1 MSFSRTLSIRA
12 FVWVSQLPRR
22 IEGGRPRQP
31 FRFIWVRHS
40 RRVSFPRS
48 GNCVL
53 GEFEKA
59 RFFSTRR
66 LDPRYSVVDALVKRL
81 GYRDEIKTH
90 EVVDTGRPL
99 PAISQLEKDFRKTT
113 QMERYLTPS
122 VALYRELVKSGWNVN
137 TLGEDYENA
146 LVSAIVAGDSASVA
160 FLLQHGA
167 TVSQA
172 AFEFA
177 VHSKTVDVF
186 RLLAAAK
193 RIDYRSAEGG
203 RLLFSAV
210 GTGSIEI
217 KLAESANVA

>member
-1 MSFSRTLSIRA
+1 LSGCPNFRVELRAGGHVNLFGLSGCAIPGEYHFRVPETAFSSL
-12 FVWVSQLPRR
+12 
-22 IEGGRPRQP
+22 
-31 FRFIWVRHS
+31 
-40 RRVSFPRS
+40 
-48 GNCVL
+48 L
-53 GEFEKA
+53 GELEKA

-137 TLGEDYENA
+137 TLGEDHENA

-177 VHSKTVDVF
+177 VHSKTIDIF

-210 GTGSIEI
+210 GTGSIEM
-217 KLAESANVA
+217 LQELLGCSLSAEPT